1 MKNYELVQLGDLAAV
16 PCPCGFSRRAFTD
29 SGVASA
35 HLVDIA
41 AGAHTHYHTRLTE
54 VYVILEGEGFLEL
67 DGEKVPVRPLTAVM
81 IRPGC
86 RHRAIGRLK
95 IVNVPIPAFNE
106 ADEWFD

>member
-86 RHRAIGRLK
+86 RHRALGAMRIL
-95 IVNVPIPAFNE
+95 NVVTPPFDP
-106 ADEWFD
+106 ADERHD